1 MINLPLFPL
10 SVFLLPQGVT
20 RLRIFEPR
28 YLKMVSLAMKN
39 QGFVILSQEKG
50 NSTLTGSWVE
60 IINFDQ
66 SDDGMLLIDIRCKSL
81 VDITN
86 RSQDDNNLDYGDV
99 SVKAHWPDIALDNV
113 SEELAM
119 SLKKVFDENTELKA
133 LYSTP
138 DFQSANWVVSRWLEL
153 IPVELVEKDLFFT
166 PHSFSEAKAFLQNII
181 LSELSGS

>member
-10 SVFLLPQGVT
+10 SVFLLPQGIT

-39 QGFVILSQEKG
+39 QGFVILSQDKV

-86 RSQDDNNLDYGDV
+86 RSQDADNLHYGDV
-99 SVKAHWPDIALDNV
+99 SVKAHWPDIALDKV
-113 SEELAM
+113 SAELAM
-119 SLKKVFDENTELKA
+119 SLKKVFDDNTELNT
-133 LYSTP
+133 LYTKP
-138 DFQSANWVVSRWLEL
+138 DFQSGNWVVARWLEL
-153 IPVELVEKDLFFT
+153 IPVELVEKDLFFAQ
-166 PHSFSEAKAFLQNII
+166 HSFSEAKVFLQNII
-181 LSELSGS
+181 LP